1 MAVFINF
8 SSMQNMDSSLIPNE
22 IYNETINKEKNKIED
37 YFILNPSLLKSF
49 VGFNGA
55 LKLANQLSYNKK
67 CGCFYKMP
75 WKTYYSSINNTNET
89 IISFSQ
95 QVELYRYMISFSSP
109 SPEISYLKYLSDIA
123 LDMMLVINQFLYYR
137 SNNLEYCTI
146 YNKKY
151 YSNNFKNNKLFI
163 NYINLN
169 FLK

>member
-1 MAVFINF
+1 
-8 SSMQNMDSSLIPNE
+8 MQNMDLSLIPNE
-22 IYNETINKEKNKIED
+22 IYNETINKEKNKIEN
-37 YFILNPSLLKSF
+37 YFILNPLLLKSF

-67 CGCFYKMP
+67 CGCFYKIP

-95 QVELYRYMISFSSP
+95 QVEFYRYMITFSIP
-109 SPEISYLKYLSDIA
+109 SLEISYLKYLSDIA

-137 SNNLEYCTI
+137 ANNLEYCTI

-151 YSNNFKNNKLFI
+151 YSNNFKNDKLFI
-163 NYINLN
+163 KYINLN
-169 FLK
+169 FSK